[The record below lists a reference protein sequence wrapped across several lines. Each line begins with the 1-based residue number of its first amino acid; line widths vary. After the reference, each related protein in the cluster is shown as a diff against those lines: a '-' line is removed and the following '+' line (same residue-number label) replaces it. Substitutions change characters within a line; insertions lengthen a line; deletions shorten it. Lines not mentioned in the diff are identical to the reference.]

1 MPGIIVD
8 MIIQNASADGRTD
21 MTFTVTRDDL
31 KRALDIVKKIGGE
44 IGDRRRPP

>member
-1 MPGIIVD
+1 

-31 KRALDIVKKIGGE
+31 KRALE
-44 IGDRRRPP
+44 IS